1 MKKWIPGLA
10 IMGLLAVT
18 PAAAGDWSGW
28 AEIENIEVITAQED
42 GAELTTTIWIVVL
55 DGTAYI
61 RTSQGS
67 GWGDAVEKA
76 EAIGLRGGDE
86 LRSVSPIAITD
97 AAARERIEAG
107 FREKYGFQ
115 DAMIGVFR
123 GDPRI
128 WSVDTASD

>member
-1 MKKWIPGLA
+1 MNKWILWVAWVGFLVA
-10 IMGLLAVT
+10 A
-18 PAAAGDWSGW
+18 PAAAADWSGW
-28 AEIENIEVITAQED
+28 AEIENIEVITAQAE

-76 EAIGLRGGDE
+76 EAIGLRGGDD
-86 LRSVSPIAITD
+86 LRTVSPTAISD
-97 AAARERIEAG
+97 AAARERIEAV

-115 DAMIGVFR
+115 DAMISLFR

-128 WSVDTASD
+128 WSVDTVAP